1 MPLSEDKRNDISDS
15 WDFWRYISFEHLAS
29 LLRSNE
35 LLFRKVSD
43 FRDPYE
49 GSIPKAYAER
59 RDNSYQGDSDLP
71 DSFPEVLR
79 STNRLIRD
87 SVYANCWHR
96 SDRESE
102 AMWQNYGNR
111 GVAIVS
117 DFSSMCGALKSES
130 RTVYM
135 EEVHYLNYYDTYE
148 QLSILEQSELER
160 ALTDTAKNIFG
171 PVIMKRKSFK
181 HEDEFRLLFPD
192 IDLLTEEEYNK
203 VDNNIVTDQNKWK
216 QPLFVHL
223 DGENGALDLRET
235 PKINI
240 AKIDADLDVLINEIR
255 INPKADQWFKNTV
268 EELVDSLGPEQLT
281 SDRVYSSATDLN
293 EISF

>member
-1 MPLSEDKRNDISDS
+1 MPISEDQRDDISDS

-43 FRDPYE
+43 FPDPYE

-59 RDNSYQGDSDLP
+59 RDNSYQGDGELP
-71 DSFPEVLR
+71 NSFPEVLR
-79 STNRLIRD
+79 TTNRLIRD

-117 DFSSMCGALKSES
+117 DFSSIFSALKAES

-135 EEVHYLNYYDTYE
+135 EEVHYLNYYDTYDK
-148 QLSILEQSELER
+148 LTVLERSELER
-160 ALTDTAKNIFG
+160 ALRETAKNIFG
-171 PVIMKRKSFK
+171 PIIMKRESFK

-192 IDLLTEEEYNK
+192 IDLLTEEEYEE

-235 PKINI
+235 PKENKT
-240 AKIDADLDVLINEIR
+240 KISVDLDTLINEIR
-255 INPKADQWFKNTV
+255 IKPRADQWFKNTV
-268 EELVDSLGPEQLT
+268 EELVDSLGPKSLT
-281 SDRVYSSATDLN
+281 SDRVYASATDLN

>member
-1 MPLSEDKRNDISDS
+1 MPLSEDKRNDISNS
-15 WDFWRYISFEHLAS
+15 WGFWRYISFEHLAS

-135 EEVHYLNYYDTYE
+135 KEVRYLNYYDTYD

-181 HEDEFRLLFPD
+181 HEDEFRLLLPD